1 MPTVFLTVLNVSR
14 RERAAEKT
22 SKKVVLSGEERGG
35 DDSSFPEHE
44 KVLIGQNRLANPF
57 WAPWRAVNW
66 GGFCTPGPQGLL
78 ILSVCRIFWEHP
90 LGVRR
95 LPSGQLPPG
104 HRRSPG
110 APWAPGTKMVPQGSS
125 SVWAL
130 RLLQALLSS
139 L

>member
-44 KVLIGQNRLANPF
+44 EVLIGQNQLVNPS

-66 GGFCTPGPQGLL
+66 GG
-78 ILSVCRIFWEHP
+78 SAP
-90 LGVRR
+90 LVLRACSS
-95 LPSGQLPPG
+95 PASAESSGST
-104 HRRSPG
+104 H
-110 APWAPGTKMVPQGSS
+110 
-125 SVWAL
+125 
-130 RLLQALLSS
+130 
-139 L
+139 